1 MLKVFNSF
9 AVLAT
14 AATSKSLSGF
24 EKRYAAMNDLMNS
37 DIVPPPLADNSTY
50 GNTE

>member
-1 MLKVFNSF
+1 MQSVFSSV

-14 AATSKSLSGF
+14 AVASKNLSGF
-24 EKRYAAMNDLMNS
+24 EKRYAAMNDLMNGS
-37 DIVPPPLADNSTY
+37 VLPPPLADNSTY